1 MFRAVLEGVGFGV
14 RHNLETFADMGADV
28 RRMVAVGGGAQ
39 TRIWLQIVSDIT
51 GVTQVLPQVTVGAAY
66 GDAFLAGRAAG
77 LLQPQDINAWV
88 RVERE
93 IAPQPQNRAIYD
105 AIYIEYLRLYL
116 GSKDVVHRLKAI
128 TAGHF

>member
-1 MFRAVLEGVGFGV
+1 
-14 RHNLETFADMGADV
+14 
-28 RRMVAVGGGAQ
+28 
-39 TRIWLQIVSDIT
+39 
-51 GVTQVLPQVTVGAAY
+51 
-66 GDAFLAGRAAG
+66 

-88 RVERE
+88 WVERE

-105 AIYIEYLRLYL
+105 AMYAEYLRLYL